1 VASTEAKVAH
11 VWRRLGFGPGP
22 DDVAAGVAAGGARAA
37 IDDLLSRP
45 APATNWQWPGGTVND
60 AAWNDATRVIE
71 LMSTSYPQVRERI
84 AWILQGILVIAW
96 GEVIG
101 AAEMENHLNT
111 LRSWPARTYKD
122 LLSSVVRSFGMQW
135 YLSGIGSA
143 PPHPNQNLACELMEL
158 FSLGVTDPRTGA
170 ANYTQT
176 DVQEIARA
184 LTGFQ
189 VDWSTRT
196 MTWQASSWDS
206 GAKTFLGSARGA
218 AGVTEVINAI
228 AGHASFRHFIP
239 HRLYVELVGLE
250 PTASTLDQLA
260 STWGS
265 TGNIAAVVAAIA
277 RRPEF
282 VSDAAIRARVKSPVE
297 LVVSTMRVLGVRE
310 FSHLMVWWV
319 LLNLRQHPFMPPNV
333 SGWPSGKAWLHA
345 GTLVNWSGPAQW
357 ITFSDSGAADVPANL
372 QLPTVRRLF
381 SQGSSATGG
390 DLALKLA
397 GLYDVSSQTLS
408 AVRAYAA
415 SGTWN
420 FPRAAATMSLV
431 LQSPEFYVN

>member
-1 VASTEAKVAH
+1 VASTEAQVAH

-22 DDVAAGVAAGGARAA
+22 DDVTTGVARGGARAA

-45 APATNWQWPGGTVND
+45 TPTTNWQWPGGTVND
-60 AAWNDATRVIE
+60 AAMTDATRQVE
-71 LMSTSYPQVRERI
+71 LMATSYPQVRERV

-101 AAEMENHLNT
+101 PAEMETHLNT
-111 LRSWPARTYKD
+111 LRSWPGRTYKD
-122 LLSSVVRSFGMQW
+122 LLSTVVRSFGMQW

-143 PPHPNQNLACELMEL
+143 PPHPNQNLARELMEL
-158 FSLGVTDPRTGA
+158 FSLGVTDPRTST

-184 LTGFQ
+184 LTGYV
-189 VDWSTRT
+189 VDWSTRQ
-196 MTWQASSWDS
+196 MTLQASSWDA
-206 GAKTFLGSARGA
+206 GAKTFLGSARGP
-218 AGVTEVINAI
+218 AGVSDVIDAV
-228 AGHASFRHFIP
+228 AAHPSFKHFIP

-250 PTASTLDQLA
+250 PSAAALDALA
-260 STWGS
+260 TVWGS
-265 TGNIAAVVAAIA
+265 TGDIGAVVAAIA

-282 VSDAAIRARVKSPVE
+282 VSDAAIRSRVKSPVE
-297 LVVSTMRVLGVRE
+297 LVVSTARVLGVSE
-310 FSHLMVWWV
+310 FSHLSLWWV
-319 LLNLRQHPFMPPNV
+319 LTNLRQHPFMPPNV
-333 SGWPSGKAWLHA
+333 SGWPSGPAWLHA
-345 GTLVNWSGPAQW
+345 GTLVNWSGPVQW
-357 ITFSDSGAADVPANL
+357 ITFSDSGAPDVPANL

-381 SQGSSATGG
+381 AQGTSATGG

-415 SGTWN
+415 SGTWDY
-420 FPRAAATMSLV
+420 PRAAATMCMV